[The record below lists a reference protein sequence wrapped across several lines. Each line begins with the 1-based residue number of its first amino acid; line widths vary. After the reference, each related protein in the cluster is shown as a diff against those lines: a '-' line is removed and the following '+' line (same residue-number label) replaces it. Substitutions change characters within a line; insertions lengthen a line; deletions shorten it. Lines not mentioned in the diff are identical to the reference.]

1 MAYQALGRIRSALR
15 LAPRLRIEP
24 HWSRSPRIYHLS
36 SRSYRAPEKL
46 TPTVSRWLQAHN
58 VASPREL
65 KTQKMAAAASRV
77 LGVSYCARRAFRP
90 HHMAQYFTGPEHT
103 LTAYWLH
110 RYEEKLREPLWIH
123 IVGSYQVKPV
133 VRNSSRRRLRRGIHA
148 ALAEAGYAVDGKIA
162 QPPLGSD
169 GASVIQTPTAPL
181 TGTVMVTVKD
191 ALAVME
197 MGEEECLKVGRE
209 IVQKLKTPRP
219 QGAKPLTQ
227 RRETRRQA

>member
-1 MAYQALGRIRSALR
+1 
-15 LAPRLRIEP
+15 
-24 HWSRSPRIYHLS
+24 
-36 SRSYRAPEKL
+36 
-46 TPTVSRWLQAHN
+46 
-58 VASPREL
+58 
-65 KTQKMAAAASRV
+65 MAAAASRV

-110 RYEEKLREPLWIH
+110 RYEEKLSEPLWIH

-181 TGTVMVTVKD
+181 TGTVMVTIKD

-209 IVQKLKTPRP
+209 IVQKLRTPKAQGARPLIQGLIILTSSLSPPATPRR
-219 QGAKPLTQ
+219 KKLTN
-227 RRETRRQA
+227 RTNRPTDNPTPVLLLHFARQ